1 MHAQQ
6 DGYPAQQA
14 SALAVALCQ
23 AVAELREPQQA
34 GLELQQ
40 LGLERLQQE
49 SLLQVVETL
58 RLTLLQKAG

>member
-1 MHAQQ
+1 M
-6 DGYPAQQA
+6 
-14 SALAVALCQ
+14 ALCQ
-23 AVAELREPQQA
+23 AVAEVREPQQA

-58 RLTLLQKAG
+58 GMTLLQKAG